1 MRAGA
6 KWEGLGFLLIVA
18 GMIIDMAGAGGF
30 GWACLDSRIKCNM
43 IEIIRRCLFEK
54 LLRGLK
60 VKTFSWPGVQ
70 QPRDVVQADLAHT

>member
-43 IEIIRRCLFEK
+43 IEIIRRCSVSYTHLTLPTK
-54 LLRGLK
+54 
-60 VKTFSWPGVQ
+60 
-70 QPRDVVQADLAHT
+70 A